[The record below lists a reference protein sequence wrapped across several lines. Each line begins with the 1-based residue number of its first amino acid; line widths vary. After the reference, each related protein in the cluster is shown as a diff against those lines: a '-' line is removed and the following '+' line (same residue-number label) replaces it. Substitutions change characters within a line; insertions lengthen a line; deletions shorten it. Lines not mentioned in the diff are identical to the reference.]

1 MNIKRQK
8 QIKAFLMEEFGTDR
22 GNALFRS
29 QEKTLYALIES
40 ERDKSR
46 AQRKTLAQTILPCI
60 ALYKALLQ
68 DGSLREDA
76 LGYVQKYMLE
86 KVAAEKHASTA
97 KMEAVLV
104 MLLPQEYKLAGAA
117 VATAMSQV
125 VGGLVPLIYFSRKN
139 SSILCLG
146 KTKYDGKAIWKA
158 CTNGSSEFMS
168 NISMS
173 LVGML
178 YNLQLI
184 KYAGEDGVAA
194 YGVMMYVSMI
204 FAAVFI
210 GYSIGTAPVIGF
222 HDGAQNHD
230 ELHGL
235 LRKSLIMIGLFG
247 IGMPPYFD
255 GLRGF

>member
-68 DGSLREDA
+68 DSSLREDA

-97 KMEAVLV
+97 KMEAV
-104 MLLPQEYKLAGAA
+104 PGFY
-117 VATAMSQV
+117 
-125 VGGLVPLIYFSRKN
+125 R
-139 SSILCLG
+139 
-146 KTKYDGKAIWKA
+146 
-158 CTNGSSEFMS
+158 
-168 NISMS
+168 
-173 LVGML
+173 L
-178 YNLQLI
+178 YS
-184 KYAGEDGVAA
+184 G
-194 YGVMMYVSMI
+194 I
-204 FAAVFI
+204 F
-210 GYSIGTAPVIGF
+210 
-222 HDGAQNHD
+222 
-230 ELHGL
+230 
-235 LRKSLIMIGLFG
+235 LRIMRTSDL
-247 IGMPPYFD
+247 
-255 GLRGF
+255 